1 MLYYPND
8 FLNEELK
15 KPWKPAERVED
26 LVLRKPRK
34 FEEMKIEPSINKLK
48 SDKPLLEF
56 HGVYGNWFFLLNPN
70 FTISSQLDLNKLEKS
85 IEKLIIEEYEAFLNR
100 GTWIVD
106 QDDLQ

>member
-26 LVLRKPRK
+26 LVMRKPRN
-34 FEEMKIEPSINKLK
+34 FEEVKKEPIINKLK

-56 HGVYGNWFFLLNPN
+56 YGVYGNRHFLLNPN
-70 FTISSQLDLNKLEKS
+70 FTISIQSDLDRLEKS
-85 IEKLIIEEYEAFLNR
+85 IEKLLIEEYEAFLNR
-100 GTWIVD
+100 GT
-106 QDDLQ
+106 